1 MLSPEKSLPEGLLE
15 KPANAMD
22 ELLSQTNKLTVLDE
36 DGWEI
41 NEEGD
46 AEVGKLCAIGRL
58 CSNRTMNRSLIKT
71 ILGRVWGLPDKD
83 WGVEIKYHSRNS
95 IFLVFSFKSS
105 QDLNRILLKNPWFLS
120 NGTLILDRMNGLPS
134 NWENCLSRIQL
145 SGRILSLPPKSIT
158 QKNLERLAGM
168 AGELIEVQK
177 ADVAK
182 ISSKGFF
189 TFKVWCELE
198 KPICPGF
205 LFPHEGSKIWLPFRY
220 DRLPYMC
227 FNCGCI
233 GHELKVCLEPIRRLE
248 EEANSLK
255 QGYGTWLKVDEKKD
269 TLDIFGKGKLGP
281 YSHPHYGNSPCK
293 NNVISPTASVQ
304 LGTASGNVKNSDML
318 SHGKKAEASNMQ
330 FSCVEDM
337 ELILNHDTSL
347 LGKSLGWE
355 DGKTNGDMNCMERE
369 GAVNLKRNGDGREE
383 LKEKTPAPYSLK
395 SPVPLDPRVVNSIQK
410 TSNPAPFQ
418 LFEVPIEYD
427 NIVNNSGIGD
437 SKTKRRKITPRRLK
451 NGGNSK
457 TDTKN
462 SDARMVNEGSS
473 TPGTISELSDLI
485 LESKL
490 EAANPNSHV
499 KELHP
504 GMIFL
509 SETRLSS
516 SAMEFIRVQLGFEGC
531 FSVSAKGKSGGLAL
545 LWANSVKVQVKS
557 FTVSHIDAL
566 VENDL
571 GFTWRFTGFYGSPD
585 PGGRKESWKLLK
597 RLQPMFKGAWVCGGD
612 FNEIT
617 KNTEKK
623 GGNKKPAYLM
633 YNFRKVISECYLR
646 EVSTEGGMFTWCNG
660 RADNLIF
667 EKLDRILCNSDWTD
681 NFKVNSVRLLD
692 WRNSDHRPLFLTA
705 HLHNLAKENRI
716 TRGSRFHFEQAWAEN
731 EECQEIIQKVWSNKN
746 SGNNISNLKLLLQ
759 GCGEKLHKWNKRQKS
774 DLNKRIKELKDKIG
788 WLSKSYCQADWLT
801 MKKLENDLNCVE
813 EKREMYWKQ
822 RSRALWLKHGDRNT
836 KFFHYKAS
844 QRKRKNTI
852 EGLYDDR
859 LIWQTS
865 FRKISEI
872 AINYFQ
878 TLFSKSNHGV
888 EIRDILVGCVP
899 NRISSEENR
908 LLLQPFD
915 EKEVRD
921 AMFQIHPLKA
931 PGKDG
936 LPGLF
941 FQKNW
946 ELVGKEVTAA
956 CLDVLNNQADCSS
969 LNETLICLIPKTK
982 HPTKISEFRPISLC
996 NVVYKVVS
1004 KCLANRM
1011 KPSLNNAISSNQS
1024 AFIGGRIIH
1033 DNAILGFESLH
1044 CMRKGRFGNGRK
1056 MALKL
1061 DMSKAYDRVEW
1072 DFLETMMSCLGYD
1085 EIWISKVMNC
1095 VRSVSFSILI
1105 NGSIQGHFIP
1115 ERGLRQGDPLSP
1127 FLFLLCSEGLTCL
1140 LHESERAGKI
1150 HGLRFGNLEH
1160 NLSHLLFADDS
1171 LVFLNANLEE
1181 STALK
1186 EVLDCYASLSGQ
1198 NINLDK
1204 SDLCVG
1210 RKINDESAESLAAFL
1225 GVRLVKTHTK
1235 YLGMP
1240 TFVGKNKKEIFGK
1253 IRDRVEAKLQGW
1265 KIGLF
1270 SQAGKEILIK
1280 AVVQAL
1286 PCYVMSC
1293 FRISKGIIHDIES
1306 MIARFWWGENTKK
1319 HKIHWGS
1326 WEKMCKLKENGGMGF
1341 RALEDFNQALLA
1353 KQGWKIMTNP
1363 DCLLARVLKALYFP
1377 NNNFIEA
1384 KLGHFSS
1391 NIWRGILWGRE
1402 LLLKGY
1408 RWIIGN
1414 GQTVRINEDPWI
1426 PRGAPFNLRTK
1437 VQVPKDVTVQTLIN
1451 ANGEWKVEE
1460 ISGWFNKE
1468 DIPWV
1473 LGITPLREKNDTI
1486 GWTLTTNGL
1495 YTVASGYKLRFRD
1508 PNIAECS
1515 DNSTSRAWWKVVW
1528 GSRLTPKMKIFIWRV
1543 FHHWIPVKTELTKRG
1558 MSMNLTCNRCK
1569 SQVEDVCHALWNIP
1583 KLHKVW
1589 KHFGFLHHFPSS
1601 LKQAPDFLMLMKG
1614 KLSEE
1619 FFIGITWLIWYQR
1632 NKCVFQ
1638 NKDIEDDIWIPW
1650 ATEMMEIHLASAQT
1664 NSHQNISKDTVK
1676 WSPPPPGTFMI
1687 NTDASLIEGQPGC
1700 GLGVIIRDHLGA
1712 LVTATTEFIPG
1723 CLSVLLAEAM
1733 AIRLALKLAETRLM
1747 QNIFIASDSQSVI
1760 NALKGKTHI
1769 NTDWG
1774 FVIDDCIQASKKL
1787 LNLSFIFSL
1796 RKCNSVAHCIANW
1809 SRLYHATGVWT
1820 SAIPDCAAAF
1830 LEADMP
1836 LGVSL

>member
-177 ADVAK
+177 AD
-182 ISSKGFF
+182 
-189 TFKVWCELE
+189 
-198 KPICPGF
+198 
-205 LFPHEGSKIWLPFRY
+205 
-220 DRLPYMC
+220 
-227 FNCGCI
+227 
-233 GHELKVCLEPIRRLE
+233 
-248 EEANSLK
+248 
-255 QGYGTWLKVDEKKD
+255 GYGTWLKVDEKKD

-462 SDARMVNEGSS
+462 SDARMLKKTELQEVLGS
-473 TPGTISELSDLI
+473 I
-485 LESKL
+485 LNK
-490 EAANPNSHV
+490 HGQRM
-499 KELHP
+499 K
-504 GMIFL
+504 
-509 SETRLSS
+509 
-516 SAMEFIRVQLGFEGC
+516 
-531 FSVSAKGKSGGLAL
+531 SAKR
-545 LWANSVKVQVKS
+545 S
-557 FTVSHIDAL
+557 F
-566 VENDL
+566 
-571 GFTWRFTGFYGSPD
+571 
-585 PGGRKESWKLLK
+585 K
-597 RLQPMFKGAWVCGGD
+597 
-612 FNEIT
+612 
-617 KNTEKK
+617 
-623 GGNKKPAYLM
+623 
-633 YNFRKVISECYLR
+633 
-646 EVSTEGGMFTWCNG
+646 
-660 RADNLIF
+660 
-667 EKLDRILCNSDWTD
+667 
-681 NFKVNSVRLLD
+681 
-692 WRNSDHRPLFLTA
+692 
-705 HLHNLAKENRI
+705 
-716 TRGSRFHFEQAWAEN
+716 
-731 EECQEIIQKVWSNKN
+731 
-746 SGNNISNLKLLLQ
+746 
-759 GCGEKLHKWNKRQKS
+759 
-774 DLNKRIKELKDKIG
+774 
-788 WLSKSYCQADWLT
+788 
-801 MKKLENDLNCVE
+801 
-813 EKREMYWKQ
+813 
-822 RSRALWLKHGDRNT
+822 
-836 KFFHYKAS
+836 
-844 QRKRKNTI
+844 
-852 EGLYDDR
+852 
-859 LIWQTS
+859 
-865 FRKISEI
+865 
-872 AINYFQ
+872 
-878 TLFSKSNHGV
+878 
-888 EIRDILVGCVP
+888 
-899 NRISSEENR
+899 
-908 LLLQPFD
+908 
-915 EKEVRD
+915 
-921 AMFQIHPLKA
+921 
-931 PGKDG
+931 
-936 LPGLF
+936 
-941 FQKNW
+941 
-946 ELVGKEVTAA
+946 
-956 CLDVLNNQADCSS
+956 
-969 LNETLICLIPKTK
+969 
-982 HPTKISEFRPISLC
+982 
-996 NVVYKVVS
+996 
-1004 KCLANRM
+1004 
-1011 KPSLNNAISSNQS
+1011 
-1024 AFIGGRIIH
+1024 
-1033 DNAILGFESLH
+1033 
-1044 CMRKGRFGNGRK
+1044 
-1056 MALKL
+1056 
-1061 DMSKAYDRVEW
+1061 
-1072 DFLETMMSCLGYD
+1072 
-1085 EIWISKVMNC
+1085 
-1095 VRSVSFSILI
+1095 
-1105 NGSIQGHFIP
+1105 
-1115 ERGLRQGDPLSP
+1115 
-1127 FLFLLCSEGLTCL
+1127 
-1140 LHESERAGKI
+1140 
-1150 HGLRFGNLEH
+1150 
-1160 NLSHLLFADDS
+1160 
-1171 LVFLNANLEE
+1171 
-1181 STALK
+1181 
-1186 EVLDCYASLSGQ
+1186 
-1198 NINLDK
+1198 
-1204 SDLCVG
+1204 
-1210 RKINDESAESLAAFL
+1210 
-1225 GVRLVKTHTK
+1225 
-1235 YLGMP
+1235 
-1240 TFVGKNKKEIFGK
+1240 
-1253 IRDRVEAKLQGW
+1253 
-1265 KIGLF
+1265 
-1270 SQAGKEILIK
+1270 
-1280 AVVQAL
+1280 
-1286 PCYVMSC
+1286 
-1293 FRISKGIIHDIES
+1293 
-1306 MIARFWWGENTKK
+1306 
-1319 HKIHWGS
+1319 
-1326 WEKMCKLKENGGMGF
+1326 
-1341 RALEDFNQALLA
+1341 
-1353 KQGWKIMTNP
+1353 
-1363 DCLLARVLKALYFP
+1363 
-1377 NNNFIEA
+1377 
-1384 KLGHFSS
+1384 
-1391 NIWRGILWGRE
+1391 
-1402 LLLKGY
+1402 
-1408 RWIIGN
+1408 
-1414 GQTVRINEDPWI
+1414 
-1426 PRGAPFNLRTK
+1426 
-1437 VQVPKDVTVQTLIN
+1437 
-1451 ANGEWKVEE
+1451 
-1460 ISGWFNKE
+1460 
-1468 DIPWV
+1468 
-1473 LGITPLREKNDTI
+1473 
-1486 GWTLTTNGL
+1486 
-1495 YTVASGYKLRFRD
+1495 SGYKLRFRD